1 MIYYLK
7 ELRGLKNIRL
17 NMASVLSGALALILF
32 LFGGTTAAP
41 VKAAEAVQADGYLIV
56 ALGDSITAGYE
67 PGMTETSVPYGFVDR
82 LKEQG
87 LFHGRTSAVNYGILG
102 LTSEGLKNYITA
114 IQAGSPVAAADIQ
127 PNVQDPRI
135 ASFASGIGQAKADLQ
150 KADLITITIG
160 GNDLLRLLPDVKNIS
175 LEQLRAQSEEV
186 LKAYGDNLR
195 EVVRILTELNPSA
208 QIVIADQYQPVPKLV
223 GASIYDE
230 LQQLAGKFTAIVD
243 GVVADHATQA
253 KPIKAAHVATS
264 FTGREISL
272 THIFSDTDIHPNQ
285 AGYEE
290 IAKIFAETVWGSFRT
305 TAAKSGGAPIS
316 VVVKGQE
323 LNTPYP
329 PILKNGQTFV
339 AIKDITDAV
348 GAQSKWDSRNST
360 ATITYGTRTVVIP
373 VGAKQ
378 IQVDGTPA
386 ATATPAF
393 LQKVGKENKTYVPL
407 ALLVQ
412 GLGLD
417 VQYSGKMKTV
427 FINEL

>member
-1 MIYYLK
+1 M
-7 ELRGLKNIRL
+7 KNVRL
-17 NMASVLSGALALILF
+17 NLASGLAGALALILI
-32 LFGGTTAAP
+32 LFSGTAAAP
-41 VKAAEAVQADGYLIV
+41 VKAAEAVQADDYLIV
-56 ALGDSITAGYE
+56 SLGDSITAGYE

-87 LFHGRTSAVNYGILG
+87 LYHGRTSAVNYGILG

-114 IQAGSPVAAADIQ
+114 IQAGSPVTATDIQ
-127 PNVQDPRI
+127 ANVPDPRM
-135 ASFASGIGQAKADLQ
+135 ASFASGITQAKANLQ

-186 LKAYGDNLR
+186 LKAYGNNLR

-208 QIVIADQYQPVPKLV
+208 QILIADQYQPVPKLA
-223 GASIYDE
+223 GESIYDE

-243 GVVADHATQA
+243 GIVADHANQA
-253 KPIKAAHVATS
+253 KPVKAAHVAAA

-285 AGYEE
+285 AGYEV

-305 TAAKSGGAPIS
+305 TTAKTGGAPIS
-316 VVVKGQE
+316 VVVKGNE

-348 GAQSKWDSRNST
+348 GAISKWDTRSST
-360 ATITYGTRTVVIP
+360 ATITYGSRTVVIP
-373 VGAKQ
+373 VGSKQ
-378 IQVDGTPA
+378 IEVDGAPA

-427 FINEL
+427 FINEI

>member
-1 MIYYLK
+1 MK
-7 ELRGLKNIRL
+7 HPRMNKVS
-17 NMASVLSGALALILF
+17 AVAGALALILI
-32 LFGGTTAAP
+32 LVSGIAAKPTQAAP
-41 VKAAEAVQADGYLIV
+41 AVDDYLIV

-67 PGMTETSVPYGFVDR
+67 PGMTEQSVPYGFVER

-87 LFHGRTSAVNYGILG
+87 LFHARTSAVNYGILG
-102 LTSEGLKNYITA
+102 LTSEGLKNYVTA
-114 IQAGSPVAAADIQ
+114 IQKGVPVAGADIQ
-127 PNVQDPRI
+127 ANLPDPRI
-135 ASFASGIGQAKADLQ
+135 ASFASGVAQAKADLQ

-160 GNDLLRLLPDVKNIS
+160 GNDLLKLLPDMKNIS
-175 LEQLRAQSEEV
+175 LDQLRAQGDEV
-186 LKAYGDNLR
+186 LTHYGDNLR
-195 EVVRILTELNPSA
+195 EIVRILQELNPSA
-208 QIVIADQYQPVPKLV
+208 QIVIADQYQPVPKLA
-223 GASIYDE
+223 GTAIYDE
-230 LQQLAGKFTAIVD
+230 LQQLAGKFTGIVD
-243 GVVADHATQA
+243 GIVADHAGDA
-253 KPIKAAHVATS
+253 KPVKAAHVAAA
-264 FTGREISL
+264 FIGREISL

-290 IAKIFAETVWGSFRT
+290 IAKIFAESVWGSYRT
-305 TAAKSGGAPIS
+305 TTAKTGGAPIS

-348 GAQSKWDSRNST
+348 GAQSKWDSRTST
-360 ATITYGTRTVVIP
+360 ATITYGSRTVVIP
-373 VGAKQ
+373 IGAKQ
-378 IQVDGTPA
+378 IKVDGTPA
-386 ATATPAF
+386 TTATPAF

-417 VQYSGKMKTV
+417 VQYSSKMKTV

>member
-1 MIYYLK
+1 M
-7 ELRGLKNIRL
+7 LKNIRL
-17 NMASVLSGALALILF
+17 NMASFLAGALALILF
-32 LFGGTTAAP
+32 LFSVTAAAP
-41 VKAAEAVQADGYLIV
+41 VKAAEALQADDYLIV

-114 IQAGSPVAAADIQ
+114 IQAGLPVTAADIQ
-127 PNVQDPRI
+127 ANVPDPRM
-135 ASFASGIGQAKADLQ
+135 ASFASGIVQAKADLQ

-160 GNDLLRLLPDVKNIS
+160 GNDLLKLLPDVKNIS
-175 LEQLRAQSEEV
+175 LEQLRAQSEVV

-195 EVVRILTELNPSA
+195 EVIRVLTELNPSA
-208 QIVIADQYQPVPKLV
+208 QVVVADQYQPVPKLAD
-223 GASIYDE
+223 ASIYEE

-243 GVVADHATQA
+243 GIVADHANQA
-253 KPIKAAHVATS
+253 KSVKAAHVAAT

-285 AGYEE
+285 AGYEV
-290 IAKIFAETVWGSFRT
+290 IAKTFAETIWGSFRT
-305 TAAKSGGAPIS
+305 TTAKSGGAPIS
-316 VVVKGQE
+316 VVVKGNE

-348 GAQSKWDSRNST
+348 GALSKWDTRSST
-360 ATITYGTRTVVIP
+360 ATITYGSRTVVIP
-373 VGAKQ
+373 VGSKQ
-378 IQVDGTPA
+378 IQVDGAPA

-427 FINEL
+427 FINEI

>member
-1 MIYYLK
+1 MK
-7 ELRGLKNIRL
+7 DSRL
-17 NMASVLSGALALILF
+17 NKASILAGALALILLWF
-32 LFGGTTAAP
+32 SGLAAKP
-41 VKAAEAVQADGYLIV
+41 IQAAESAQADGYLIV

-67 PGMTETSVPYGFVDR
+67 PGMTDTSVPYGFVDR

-87 LFHGRTSAVNYGILG
+87 LFHGPASAVNYGILG
-102 LTSEGLKNYITA
+102 LTSEGLKNYVTA
-114 IQAGSPVAAADIQ
+114 ILAGSPVGAADIQ
-127 PNVQDPRI
+127 ANVPDPRI
-135 ASFASGIGQAKADLQ
+135 ASFGSGIAQAQADLQ

-160 GNDLLRLLPDVKNIS
+160 GNDLLKLLPDVKNIS
-175 LEQLRAQSEEV
+175 LEQLRAQSDEV

-208 QIVIADQYQPVPKLV
+208 QIVIADQYQPVPKLA
-223 GASIYDE
+223 GASIYEE
-230 LQQLAGKFTAIVD
+230 LQQIAGKFTAIVD
-243 GVVADHATQA
+243 GVVANHATQA
-253 KPIKAAHVATS
+253 KPVKAAHVAAA

-290 IAKIFAETVWGSFRT
+290 IAKIFTESVWGSYRT
-305 TAAKSGGAPIS
+305 TTAKTGGAPIS

-348 GAQSKWDSRNST
+348 GAQSKWDSRKAT
-360 ATITYGTRTVVIP
+360 ATVTYGSRTVVIP
-373 VGAKQ
+373 VGSKQ

-427 FINEL
+427 FINVL

>member
-1 MIYYLK
+1 MKKY
-7 ELRGLKNIRL
+7 RL
-17 NMASVLSGALALILF
+17 NLAPVLTGALALLLF
-32 LFGGTTAAP
+32 LFSGTAAAP
-41 VKAAEAVQADGYLIV
+41 VKAAEAAQADDYLIV

-67 PGMTETSVPYGFVDR
+67 PEMTETSVPYGFVDR

-87 LFHGRTSAVNYGILG
+87 LFRGRTSAVNYGILG

-114 IQAGSPVAAADIQ
+114 IQADSPVTAVDIQ
-127 PNVQDPRI
+127 ANVPDPRI
-135 ASFASGIGQAKADLQ
+135 ASFASGIAQAKADLQ
-150 KADLITITIG
+150 KANLITITIG

-208 QIVIADQYQPVPKLV
+208 QIVIADQYQPVPKLA
-223 GASIYDE
+223 GESIYDE

-243 GVVADHATQA
+243 SIVADHATQA
-253 KPIKAAHVATS
+253 KPVKAAHVAAA

-272 THIFSDTDIHPNQ
+272 THIFADTDIHPNQ
-285 AGYEE
+285 AGYEV

-305 TAAKSGGAPIS
+305 TTAKTGGAPIS
-316 VVVKGQE
+316 VVVKGNE

-348 GAQSKWDSRNST
+348 GALSKWDTRSST
-360 ATITYGTRTVVIP
+360 ATITYGSRTVVIP
-373 VGAKQ
+373 VGSKQ
-378 IQVDGTPA
+378 IQVDGAPA

-427 FINEL
+427 FINEI

>member
-1 MIYYLK
+1 M
-7 ELRGLKNIRL
+7 KNIRL
-17 NMASVLSGALALILF
+17 NMASALVGALALILF
-32 LFGGTTAAP
+32 LFGGSTAAP
-41 VKAAEAVQADGYLIV
+41 VHAAEAAQADGYLIV

-67 PGMTETSVPYGFVDR
+67 PGMTETSVPYGFVER

-208 QIVIADQYQPVPKLV
+208 QIVLADQYQPVPKLA

-243 GVVADHATQA
+243 GVVADSAAQA
-253 KPIKAAHVATS
+253 KPIKAAHVATA

-272 THIFSDTDIHPNQ
+272 THIFRIPISIRIKPDTRKSPRSSP
-285 AGYEE
+285 
-290 IAKIFAETVWGSFRT
+290 KR
-305 TAAKSGGAPIS
+305 SGGASGQQRQRPEARRFPS
-316 VVVKGQE
+316 WSKVK
-323 LNTPYP
+323 
-329 PILKNGQTFV
+329 
-339 AIKDITDAV
+339 
-348 GAQSKWDSRNST
+348 S
-360 ATITYGTRTVVIP
+360 
-373 VGAKQ
+373 
-378 IQVDGTPA
+378 
-386 ATATPAF
+386 
-393 LQKVGKENKTYVPL
+393 
-407 ALLVQ
+407 
-412 GLGLD
+412 
-417 VQYSGKMKTV
+417 
-427 FINEL
+427 

>member
-1 MIYYLK
+1 M
-7 ELRGLKNIRL
+7 LKNIRL
-17 NMASVLSGALALILF
+17 NLASVLAGALALILF
-32 LFGGTTAAP
+32 LFNVTAAAP
-41 VKAAEAVQADGYLIV
+41 VKAAEAVQADDYLIV
-56 ALGDSITAGYE
+56 ALGDSITVGYE

-114 IQAGSPVAAADIQ
+114 IQAGSPVTAADIQ
-127 PNVQDPRI
+127 ANVPDPRI
-135 ASFASGIGQAKADLQ
+135 ASFASGIAQAKADLQ

-160 GNDLLRLLPDVKNIS
+160 GNDLLKLLPDVKNIS
-175 LEQLRAQSEEV
+175 LEQLRAQSEVV

-195 EVVRILTELNPSA
+195 EVIRVLTELNPSA
-208 QIVIADQYQPVPKLV
+208 QVVVADQYQPVPKLAD
-223 GASIYDE
+223 ASIYEE

-243 GVVADHATQA
+243 GIVADHANEA
-253 KPIKAAHVATS
+253 KPVKAAHVAAA

-285 AGYEE
+285 AGYEV
-290 IAKIFAETVWGSFRT
+290 IAKTFAETVWGSFRT
-305 TAAKSGGAPIS
+305 TTAKSGGAPIS
-316 VVVKGQE
+316 VVVKGNE

-348 GAQSKWDSRNST
+348 GALSKWDTRSST
-360 ATITYGTRTVVIP
+360 ATITYGSRTVIIP
-373 VGAKQ
+373 VGSKQ
-378 IQVDGTPA
+378 IQVDGAPA

-427 FINEL
+427 FINEI

>member
-1 MIYYLK
+1 M
-7 ELRGLKNIRL
+7 KNVRL
-17 NMASVLSGALALILF
+17 NLASGLAGALALILI
-32 LFGGTTAAP
+32 LFSGTAAAP
-41 VKAAEAVQADGYLIV
+41 VKAAEAVQADDYLIV
-56 ALGDSITAGYE
+56 SLGDSITAGYE

-114 IQAGSPVAAADIQ
+114 IQAGSPVTATDIQ
-127 PNVQDPRI
+127 ANVPDPRM
-135 ASFASGIGQAKADLQ
+135 ASFASGITQAKANLQ

-186 LKAYGDNLR
+186 LKAYGNNLR

-208 QIVIADQYQPVPKLV
+208 QILIADQYQPVPKLA
-223 GASIYDE
+223 GESIYDE

-243 GVVADHATQA
+243 GIVADHANQA
-253 KPIKAAHVATS
+253 KLVKAAHVAAA

-285 AGYEE
+285 AGYEV

-305 TAAKSGGAPIS
+305 TTAKTGGAPIS
-316 VVVKGQE
+316 VVVKGNE

-348 GAQSKWDSRNST
+348 GAISKWDTRSST
-360 ATITYGTRTVVIP
+360 ATITYGSRTVVIP
-373 VGAKQ
+373 VGSKQ
-378 IQVDGTPA
+378 IEVDGAPA

-427 FINEL
+427 FINEI